1 MDGNTRGKSYNMQ
14 RVMELYESGMKP
26 AEIANRLKIN
36 SVQSL
41 RHAIERHKREKE
53 RTERI
58 ISEIAE
64 EKQARKKAEDEKLEN
79 EAKQKETAERQKL
92 IAKILPPN
100 VGLFPYAI
108 DIQTF
113 KALEFVLKKQWNC
126 DFYIDSE
133 TQEIYLPEN
142 IDPTDVRDELLLSGF
157 YMKITNGPQYNKK
170 PLKVRIM
177 HDVLM
182 SEIPLD
188 AQKIDLFFPAVNED
202 AHRRLMHAFKLLITI
217 GVMKIDSLSRISFSD
232 QIGIDHVR
240 GQISKLG
247 YYGEICYNPL
257 GTLHEMGKK
266 VLGKHGSYLIIMEN
280 LEKAEIKEQIL
291 DIWGE
296 FEVKALMNSIL
307 EDTVLDKEL
316 SLGDAVRP
324 YLGKVFSLTVK
335 SIGYRKVVVAPGF
348 LGSYDIEEFDE
359 GKYMDSLWSE
369 IYDTI
374 SNYYV
379 QLHENREKYKAEVIN
394 T

>member
-1 MDGNTRGKSYNMQ
+1 M
-14 RVMELYESGMKP
+14 
-26 AEIANRLKIN
+26 
-36 SVQSL
+36 
-41 RHAIERHKREKE
+41 RE
-53 RTERI
+53 
-58 ISEIAE
+58 
-64 EKQARKKAEDEKLEN
+64 
-79 EAKQKETAERQKL
+79 
-92 IAKILPPN
+92 
-100 VGLFPYAI
+100 
-108 DIQTF
+108 
-113 KALEFVLKKQWNC
+113 
-126 DFYIDSE
+126 
-133 TQEIYLPEN
+133 
-142 IDPTDVRDELLLSGF
+142 ELLLSGF
-157 YMKITNGPQYNKK
+157 YMKMTNGPQYNKK

-266 VLGKHGSYLIIMEN
+266 VLGKHGSYLIIMDN

-291 DIWGE
+291 ALWGE

-324 YLGKVFSLTVK
+324 YLGEVFTLTVR
-335 SIGYRKVVVAPGF
+335 SIGYRKVVVAPRFPG
-348 LGSYDIEEFDE
+348 YDDIEEFDE
-359 GKYMDSLWSE
+359 GEHMDALWSLV
-369 IYDTI
+369 YDAI
-374 SNYYV
+374 SDYYI
-379 QLHENREKYKAEVIN
+379 QLHENREKYKAEEIN